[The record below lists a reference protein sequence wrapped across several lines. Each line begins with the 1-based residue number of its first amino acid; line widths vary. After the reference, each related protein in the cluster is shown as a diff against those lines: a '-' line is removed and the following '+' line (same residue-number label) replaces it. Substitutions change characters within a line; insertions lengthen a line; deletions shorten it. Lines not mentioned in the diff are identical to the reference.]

1 MGPHPGKTGRGGG
14 TFFQLGQEKVGAGI
28 YKTDMCVCIWKQ
40 APFQVSV
47 LIILIVIKNQG
58 VTGESR
64 KRKQMPHNRVS
75 LLATANTTTDGL
87 FLYGNRVQQSTPQND
102 SGLHPLYPLHTR
114 VKFG

>member
-1 MGPHPGKTGRGGG
+1 MGTVTQLHTGPHPGKIGRGGG

-58 VTGESR
+58 VTGEQ
-64 KRKQMPHNRVS
+64 KKEANATKQS
-75 LLATANTTTDGL
+75 ISCWLLQTQPLTDFFFMGIKSTAVN
-87 FLYGNRVQQSTPQND
+87 ST
-102 SGLHPLYPLHTR
+102 
-114 VKFG
+114 K

>member
-1 MGPHPGKTGRGGG
+1 MGTVTQLHGPTPWKDWEGGG

-47 LIILIVIKNQG
+47 LIDLIVIKNQG

-64 KRKQMPHNRVS
+64 KKEAN
-75 LLATANTTTDGL
+75 AT
-87 FLYGNRVQQSTPQND
+87 
-102 SGLHPLYPLHTR
+102 
-114 VKFG
+114 